1 MYCIIII
8 IIVALICFTG
18 IRVHPSCSQGM
29 ILLTTTANGGGNFD
43 ICRGPLIVFLPNSP
57 ATLFSFLHRKSSG
70 SCLSSFFTFIYQS
83 IKTSVWLLVLILII
97 LILLLVIIE
106 VNTSIGRCSKGR
118 MCSRSPLR
126 LFLGQNLEYTHLGE
140 VPT

>member
-1 MYCIIII
+1 
-8 IIVALICFTG
+8 
-18 IRVHPSCSQGM
+18 M
-29 ILLTTTANGGGNFD
+29 ILLTTTANGGGGNFD
-43 ICRGPLIVFLPNSP
+43 ICRGPLIVFLPNNP